1 MKIQDVVNLSI
12 KDPKNERQW
21 LQITEEQLQ
30 LRVNG
35 AGRLLFEVVGS
46 SEAISQLYTEL
57 NELIQAASEDAKGK
71 NQ

>member
-30 LRVNG
+30 LRFNG
-35 AGRLLFEVVGS
+35 SGRLLFEVVGS